1 MKMDCHLHL
10 PTFEGL
16 CSLEEKKCAL
26 MKELKKNKVDYA
38 IVIPDHIKGSSI
50 GDLDECIEL
59 F

>member
-1 MKMDCHLHL
+1 MDCHLHL